1 VAGIGGFATGRLTTP
16 EALATVVTMLTSGR
30 SGNITGVN
38 TSSTAVEMVVDP
50 AVVPAVAGV
59 VESDAVLVVVVVTR
73 RRGLTWTVVQT
84 RRWCRRWQT
93 CFGLLV
99 CASPMLAVA
108 TSPTASAPAT
118 TSAARDLT

>member
-1 VAGIGGFATGRLTTP
+1 MDELVVVVVCVVAVCVA
-16 EALATVVTMLTSGR
+16 VVE
-30 SGNITGVN
+30 VV
-38 TSSTAVEMVVDP
+38 VEP
-50 AVVPAVAGV
+50 LVVPAVAGL
-59 VESDAVLVVVVVTR
+59 VEPEAVLVVVVVVTR
-73 RRGLTWTVVQT
+73 RRGLMWTVRQT

-93 CFGLLV
+93 SFGLLV